1 VLDLGLPPGALVV
14 LLKRGDQVIIPDG
27 GTAIEAGD
35 VVVVL
40 ADERAHATIQSLVE
54 GGARSDHSPGA

>member
-14 LLKRGDQVIIPDG
+14 LLKRSVIIPDG